1 MPSVN
6 RLHLVACEATGR
18 GRGRFFSMQTGGGGG
33 GGRRDE
39 RQDTGGGGWR
49 SSQWW
54 ERKFTGGESSKAGAG
69 ARSGWQGGW
78 GGPNS
83 LAATFA
89 GCLAVAGS
97 AAALDRLIGLQDGR
111 DAQVSLL
118 LGALL
123 ARCERL
129 PFADSRKIE
138 DYYEIMEELGAGI
151 HASVKRGRNKKTKE
165 LVAVKCIDKDNMKP
179 KQLDREIQIL
189 SSLSHPNVISL
200 KDVFEDVKYVY
211 LVLELV
217 EGGELFDKI
226 VKDGAFS
233 EKDAAKLIRKITE
246 ALQYLHEK
254 KVCHRDLKP
263 ENLLLTSKGSDA
275 DVKIADFGLS
285 KLMGEKSMMKRAC
298 GTWAYWAPEILR
310 RQPYDTS
317 VDLWSV
323 GVILYIMLSGVHPF
337 DPDGQSSDAQIVE
350 RILKADY
357 KFDPEYWS
365 GISPAAKHVVQS
377 LIHMD
382 PMQRLT
388 CKQAKFSQKSLPWDI
403 YYASTLCR
411 ALLRMFF
418 LRMFFLRIFVRHAI
432 HMDPMQRLTCRKT
445 FSEKFSKVLLTS
457 DAT

>member
-1 MPSVN
+1 MPPRLACAAGAALRRTAAAYHLPPWTRNVLLPSVAPATGHAVPGAYSSSQPLQSGRDVAREKRERVLPASQRERVLPASHAMSSWLQAEGWQSAK
-6 RLHLVACEATGR
+6 RLQLVACQATGG
-18 GRGRFFSMQTGGGGG
+18 GRGRFFSMQTGGDGG

-39 RQDTGGGGWR
+39 RTGGRGWR

-54 ERKFTGGESSKAGAG
+54 ERKFKGGEGSKAGAG
-69 ARSGWQGGW
+69 ARSGGQGTW
-78 GGPNS
+78 GVPNS

-217 EGGELFDKI
+217 I
-226 VKDGAFS
+226 
-233 EKDAAKLIRKITE
+233 
-246 ALQYLHEK
+246 
-254 KVCHRDLKP
+254 C
-263 ENLLLTSKGSDA
+263 
-275 DVKIADFGLS
+275 
-285 KLMGEKSMMKRAC
+285 C
-298 GTWAYWAPEILR
+298 
-310 RQPYDTS
+310 
-317 VDLWSV
+317 
-323 GVILYIMLSGVHPF
+323 
-337 DPDGQSSDAQIVE
+337 
-350 RILKADY
+350 
-357 KFDPEYWS
+357 
-365 GISPAAKHVVQS
+365 
-377 LIHMD
+377 
-382 PMQRLT
+382 
-388 CKQAKFSQKSLPWDI
+388 
-403 YYASTLCR
+403 
-411 ALLRMFF
+411 
-418 LRMFFLRIFVRHAI
+418 
-432 HMDPMQRLTCRKT
+432 
-445 FSEKFSKVLLTS
+445 
-457 DAT
+457 